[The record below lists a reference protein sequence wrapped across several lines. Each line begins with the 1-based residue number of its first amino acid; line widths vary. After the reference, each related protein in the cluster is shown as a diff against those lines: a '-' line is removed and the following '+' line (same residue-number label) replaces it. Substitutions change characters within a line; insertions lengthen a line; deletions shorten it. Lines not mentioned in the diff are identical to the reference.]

1 MNRNKA
7 ERKKNFIRIGA
18 MIVAAIMTLSIV
30 LAMVIR

>member
-1 MNRNKA
+1 MNRNNS

-18 MIVAAIMTLSIV
+18 LIVAAIMTLSIV